1 MKRISIFL
9 SLLMSAT
16 LHAQTSQSFQDNAD
30 VSIVLSDSNYNRL
43 VVRGDKI
50 INAHFPEQALGIKN
64 EDDGSLYVMVAQ
76 KEPFTLF
83 LTTEAGHHLSAT
95 VNTESSLGKTIEF
108 VPQTVSI
115 AKKAIPT
122 PTNTP
127 KPVEAEGIE
136 ALMSHLVQQD
146 AILGF
151 DMKHHYGR
159 AIRLH
164 EGLTLFPRLTYT
176 SKTLTGEVTEIYN
189 GGKTPIDLTEHLF
202 MGQGVKAVSLS
213 KPTLLPKQKAYVYRV
228 LESHHG

>member
-16 LHAQTSQSFQDNAD
+16 LHAQTSQLFHDNAD

-50 INAHFPEQALGIKN
+50 TNAHFPEQALGIKN

-108 VPQTVSI
+108 VPQAGSI
-115 AKKAIPT
+115 AKKAVTT
-122 PTNTP
+122 PLNTP
-127 KPVEAEGIE
+127 KLKEADVIE
-136 ALMSHLVQQD
+136 TLMSHLVQQD

-151 DMKHHYGR
+151 DMKHYYGR

-164 EGLTLFPRLTYT
+164 EGLTLFPKLTY
-176 SKTLTGEVTEIYN
+176 SGKTLSGEVTEVYN
-189 GGKTPIDLTEHLF
+189 GGKAPIDLTEQLF